1 MKAGRGNRPM
11 GHKNGARLD
20 SPAADTRRVVSKTA
34 SCPEGHALPH
44 LTKYGQC
51 TPLYCAARPE
61 QDPDMTTPGGAEP
74 DADEGKVPLESTKSP
89 YDMSKRTRLA
99 RKKKKLQA
107 EVEQTLE
114 EADADLAAS
123 DTDADMDALL
133 PGTGP
138 GERQGRAAGKLAKFE
153 ALNGVGAALGRYAV
167 RRKLLNIPKLEDEKQ
182 LESYVGK
189 KLLELAPEA
198 LGQLEYDLKLGDD
211 RARSE
216 AAREILD
223 RAGFGK
229 GEKKDQ
235 LNAPIVIINPGA
247 VMAQLPWAQRQISD
261 AGQVVDTS
269 AVDKESK

>member
-1 MKAGRGNRPM
+1 MKAGKGNRPA
-11 GHKNGARLD
+11 GNKGGARLD
-20 SPAADTRRVVSKTA
+20 SPSQDARKVVSKTA

-51 TPLYCAARPE
+51 TPLYCAAIPE
-61 QDPDMTTPGGAEP
+61 QDPGMVTPGGAEP
-74 DADEGKVPLESTKSP
+74 DAEEGKVPLEGDKSP
-89 YDMSKRTRLA
+89 YAMTKRTRLA

-107 EVEQTLE
+107 EVEEAVE
-114 EADADLAAS
+114 EADADLAAA
-123 DTDADMDALL
+123 DADEDMDELL

-167 RRKLLNIPKLEDEKQ
+167 RRKLLKVPKLEDEKQ
-182 LESYVGK
+182 LETYVGK

-198 LGQLEYDLKLGDD
+198 LAQMEWDLKLGDD

-247 VMAQLPWAQRQISD
+247 VMSQLPWVQRQISD
-261 AGQVVDTS
+261 AGQVVDVTP
-269 AVDKESK
+269 DKEKA